1 MEYFT
6 YITLQAPKSSS
17 YAQKKILIQSFLVLL
32 LILLNIVVFNYYYQ
46 NDLKKDETNLKNN
59 NDKKKDTQVNKDD
72 LIENLKYTSNNTK
85 GDIYEL
91 FADFGKADLENPNLM
106 FLTNVKGTIKSKN
119 KSDVLL
125 VSDYANFNTKNF
137 ETTFISNVKISRND
151 EIITG
156 NELYLVLDL
165 EENDEKDNLIKEE
178 NLLRMSDDVSFVKPG
193 YSLKADVVEIDL
205 ITKNSKIYMKDN
217 IKKVTATSTLK

>member
-1 MEYFT
+1 M
-6 YITLQAPKSSS
+6 
-17 YAQKKILIQSFLVLL
+17 LL
-32 LILLNIVVFNYYYQ
+32 LILLNFVVFNYYYQ
-46 NDLKKDETNLKNN
+46 KDLKKDETNLKNN
-59 NDKKKDTQVNKDD
+59 NDEKKDTQVNKDD
-72 LIENLKYTSNNTK
+72 LIENLKYTSNNSK

-165 EENDEKDNLIKEE
+165 EENDEKDNLNKEE